1 MVQTRKTFTWSQL
14 RVGIFVLFGLA
25 VLAFLIL
32 NSTGDFNPFTK
43 KLRLKARF
51 ATADGLREGSEVQL
65 AGVRIGKVES
75 VELLPPE
82 SEEEVQKV
90 EATITVDREINGRP
104 ISERIR
110 TDSSAKLVAT
120 SLLASD
126 KLINIVPGTSNGSA
140 VDENYV
146 LESEDTVSFSNLT
159 ETGNELLKQINSI
172 AVPANEILNKANRGE
187 GTLGRVVNDD
197 SLYRNLDTT
206 IADARNTIRQLQIT
220 LDRVN
225 RGEGTAGQLINNRA
239 LYDNLNKT
247 VTQIEAITT
256 DIRSGRGTA
265 GKIVN
270 DEQLYLETRATVGEL
285 RNAVGKINLLLDDV
299 SAGRGTIGKFF
310 RDEKLYGDASATL
323 EKLSAASTRIESFIA
338 DAQAGKGTIG
348 RLVTDP
354 SLFDNANSTITSINR
369 FSDEGQRLISDFRAN
384 PKKFLTVK
392 LTIF

>member
-1 MVQTRKTFTWSQL
+1 MVQTRKTFTWGQL

-32 NSTGDFNPFTK
+32 NSTGDFNPFRK
-43 KLRLKARF
+43 QLRLRARF
-51 ATADGLREGSEVQL
+51 ATADGLRPGSEVQL

-75 VELLPPE
+75 VQLLPPE
-82 SEEEVQKV
+82 EGDEVQQV
-90 EATITVDREINGRP
+90 EATITVDRELNGRP

-110 TDSSAKLVAT
+110 TDSSAKLAAT

-126 KLINIVPGTSNGSA
+126 KLINIIPGTSNGSP

-146 LESEDTVSFSNLT
+146 LESKDTVTFSNLT

-206 IADARNTIRQLQIT
+206 IADARNTIRRLQVT

-225 RGEGTAGQLINNRA
+225 SGEGTAGQLLNNRA
-239 LYDNLNKT
+239 LYDNLNRT
-247 VTQIEAITT
+247 VTQIEGITNE
-256 DIRSGRGTA
+256 IRSGRGTA

-270 DEQLYLETRATVGEL
+270 DDQLYLETRSAISEL
-285 RNAVGKINLLLDDV
+285 RNAVGKVNLLLDDV
-299 SAGRGTIGKFF
+299 SAGRGTIGKLF
-310 RDEKLYGDASATL
+310 RDEQFYGDASTTL
-323 EKLSAASTRIESFIA
+323 QRLGAASTRIESLIA

-348 RLVTDP
+348 RIVTDP
-354 SLFDNANSTITSINR
+354 TLFDNANSTLTSINK

-392 LTIF
+392 LTLF